1 MLFYHFYNFRVVKRL
16 ISHYK
21 CNGIEIKSGK
31 RDGITPIH
39 IAAQNG
45 NIEVVKTLLTAYPN
59 QIDCADNKGQTPLHY
74 AAQHCR
80 NHSEVVTELIKR

>member
-1 MLFYHFYNFRVVKRL
+1 M
-16 ISHYK
+16 
-21 CNGIEIKSGK
+21 
-31 RDGITPIH
+31 
-39 IAAQNG
+39 AAQNG

-74 AAQHCR
+74 AAQHCG